1 MEIRPS
7 EEDIEQA
14 KRIVNKIIFDYQLD
28 RTTLFTVCNSFN
40 DHISRLICAERIMGE
55 MEKRLKSY
63 DEAMQKEGSEPEIN
77 AWYAIRK
84 FDGQGR
90 EELVVRQFLENVGW
104 WYSKD
109 ITVDWIQKLD
119 FSRQSPSTD
128 AGREWISV
136 KDRLPEEMGWYI
148 CQMEPEPDM
157 GTRIDIVFYAIKKYG
172 SMACETGWGEPAL
185 CGWANKIVT
194 HWMPLPQPPKG

>member
-63 DEAMQKEGSEPEIN
+63 DEAMMTILSHGSDRARISEL
-77 AWYAIRK
+77 
-84 FDGQGR
+84 
-90 EELVVRQFLENVGW
+90 EEQLKGK
-104 WYSKD
+104 SK
-109 ITVDWIQKLD
+109 
-119 FSRQSPSTD
+119 
-128 AGREWISV
+128 
-136 KDRLPEEMGWYI
+136 
-148 CQMEPEPDM
+148 
-157 GTRIDIVFYAIKKYG
+157 
-172 SMACETGWGEPAL
+172 
-185 CGWANKIVT
+185 
-194 HWMPLPQPPKG
+194 

>member
-63 DEAMQKEGSEPEIN
+63 DEATQKEGSEEEAYSQVYHELAFGGLIYRPI
-77 AWYAIRK
+77 
-84 FDGQGR
+84 GG
-90 EELVVRQFLENVGW
+90 EELCRDIWLAALQFA
-104 WYSKD
+104 KT
-109 ITVDWIQKLD
+109 IPP
-119 FSRQSPSTD
+119 SPD

-136 KDRLPEEMGWYI
+136 SEKYPDGNINVLCRLKSKSGFIAPMVGKLRNNGRFSCEIYEN
-148 CQMEPEPDM
+148 ELP
-157 GTRIDIVFYAIKKYG
+157 IVV
-172 SMACETGWGEPAL
+172 
-185 CGWANKIVT
+185 VT
-194 HWMPLPQPPKG
+194 HWQEIKLPQPPKG